1 MKYLLGALCAFGF
14 ALTQAVGFDG
24 DTLVTMASGRL
35 KPIKEISIGDSV
47 VCYNKN
53 LEQVHSTIKGIC
65 VFKVETTVH
74 IITQDNIE
82 MVVSGLERFFL
93 PKEGAWV
100 CAQNLKAG
108 DCLLNDDLE
117 CVAITS
123 VQQSS
128 EPQEMYAIT
137 VDKLHNF
144 LASHGRYLVHNGPLA
159 AWQAYWATKIA
170 LYGAI
175 GVTITGTTVVAGG
188 AIAAA
193 GAATAT
199 TGTVATGLAAGLAE
213 ATVVG
218 VTSAG
223 VGVTGTIVGTAV
235 TTTAGILGGAEAAI
249 ATGAMVTSANA
260 MVTLSGATA
269 GATGVAGVYAST
281 VMAIEAAAA
290 AAAAAA
296 MTCPFTPW

>member
-1 MKYLLGALCAFGF
+1 MKKFVGALCAFSF
-14 ALTQAVGFDG
+14 ALVQAVGFDG
-24 DTLVTMASGRL
+24 NTLVTTASGRL
-35 KPIKEISIGDSV
+35 KPIKEVSIGDRV
-47 VCYNKN
+47 VCYDKN
-53 LEQVHSTIKGIC
+53 LEQVHSTVKGIGAFT
-65 VFKVETTVH
+65 VDSTVH
-74 IITQDNIE
+74 IITQDNVE
-82 MVVSGLERFFL
+82 VVVSGLERFFL

-100 CAQNLKAG
+100 CAQDLKIG
-108 DCLLNDDLE
+108 DCFLNDDLE
-117 CVAITS
+117 CVAIAS
-123 VQQSS
+123 VQQSD
-128 EPQEMYAIT
+128 EPREMYAIT

-144 LASHGRYLVHNGPLA
+144 LASEGRYLVHNGPLA

-175 GVTITGTTVVAGG
+175 GVTITGTMVVAGG

-193 GAATAT
+193 GAAGAT
-199 TGTVATGLAAGLAE
+199 TGTVATGLACGVVEAG
-213 ATVVG
+213 VVG

-223 VGVTGTIVGTAV
+223 VGVTGTVVGGAL

-249 ATGAMVTSANA
+249 ATSAAVTSANA

-269 GATGVAGVYAST
+269 GASGVAGVCAST